1 MVSPRAR
8 HRGRH
13 KDHRGQEKGE
23 AATSPR
29 EQAVAPAKGDTPV
42 IPNTIQNVMPVNTE
56 PAIDE
61 KQLLSLPIE
70 ELRKQGNRTLNP
82 KILLFK
88 DAILEGQLS
97 SQEMQ
102 ASRGKTVG
110 ETPDDVAS
118 ILVNSAVDNS
128 AL

>member
-1 MVSPRAR
+1 
-8 HRGRH
+8 
-13 KDHRGQEKGE
+13 
-23 AATSPR
+23 
-29 EQAVAPAKGDTPV
+29 
-42 IPNTIQNVMPVNTE
+42 MPVNTE